1 VAKLSTR
8 PLLDSAMQCYFDLEF
23 EGRPPPILRTCS
35 PPSLLSAVHAN
46 LKAPPSADWQG
57 FEKLTSK

>member
-1 VAKLSTR
+1 MR
-8 PLLDSAMQCYFDLEF
+8 RYFDREF
-23 EGRPPPILRTCS
+23 EAAPALFEQS
-35 PPSLLSAVHAN
+35 SATDPEDVVPTIFAEPCARY